1 MMAARFDGLMAA
13 AHTPFAT
20 DGSLALEV
28 VERQASALLA
38 DGVQSVFIGGSTGES
53 HSLTL
58 DERQRLA
65 VRWFE
70 VARGTPLRVVVHAGS
85 NCLADARTLAA
96 QAEQLGAA
104 AISALAP
111 SYFKPASVEA
121 LVACCAEITAAAPA
135 TPYYFYDIPALTG
148 VHLPMADFLE
158 QAAGRLPTLAGLKF
172 TNVDF
177 VAYQLCA
184 AVAGGRFELLWGVD
198 EMLLPALAV
207 GARGGIGST
216 YNFAAPLYRQII
228 DAFDRGDLEAA
239 RRGQM
244 RSIRLIRILARRGYM
259 ASAKALMGWRGV
271 PVGAPR
277 LPHLPLST
285 ESLTALRGELVE
297 GGFLAG

>member
-13 AHTPFAT
+13 AHTPFAA
-20 DGSLALEV
+20 DGSLALDV

-85 NCLADARTLAA
+85 NCLADARTLAV
-96 QAEQLGAA
+96 QAERLGAA

-111 SYFKPASVEA
+111 SYFKPGSVEA
-121 LVACCAEITAAAPA
+121 LVACCADLAAAAPA
-135 TPYYFYDIPALTG
+135 TPFYFYDIPALTG

-158 QAAGRLPTLAGLKF
+158 QAGGRIPTLAGLKF

-239 RRGQM
+239 RGGQM
-244 RSIRLIRILARRGYM
+244 RSIGLIRILARRGYM

-271 PVGAPR
+271 AVGAPR
-277 LPHLPLST
+277 LPHLPLSA
-285 ESLTALRGELVE
+285 ESLTALRNELVE
-297 GGFLAG
+297 GGFLAS